1 MTDIAHF
8 PRPGQNYPSGVK
20 MVCDLK
26 IEFELGWWENSTLQG
41 LFSNAEFTVV
51 MQMSA
56 VGGVVMVM
64 VVVVV
69 ILSDMSLFALDTA
82 TGVARGAIVDFLL

>member
-1 MTDIAHF
+1 MIW
-8 PRPGQNYPSGVK
+8 
-20 MVCDLK
+20 

>member
-1 MTDIAHF
+1 
-8 PRPGQNYPSGVK
+8 
-20 MVCDLK
+20 
-26 IEFELGWWENSTLQG
+26 
-41 LFSNAEFTVV
+41 
-51 MQMSA
+51 MSA
-56 VGGVVMVM
+56 VGGVVMAMVM